1 MTTPWTEDQVTALAP
16 DASSLSAARKLVSR
30 WQESGQH
37 GAALWGRC
45 QGSGATPYQTIVDL
59 SGPAY
64 RCSCPSRKFP
74 CKHALSLLLRWAA
87 GEVAVVAETADYAA
101 SWLGGRGGRAP
112 PPPPPPPP
120 TPPTPAHRRGRGAA

>member
-16 DASSLSAARKLVSR
+16 DASSLSAARKLVNR
-30 WQESGQH
+30 WHESGQH

-87 GEVAVVAETADYAA
+87 GEVAATAEPADYAA
-101 SWLGGRGGRAP
+101 SWFGRRAGGGRG
-112 PPPPPPPP
+112 
-120 TPPTPAHRRGRGAA
+120 PA